1 MKLKRVVALMLA
13 ASMLAAVAGC
23 SKVKK
28 VTGADFVAACEKI
41 GSEEVDYEDGFPLV
55 AKRR

>member
-28 VTGADFVAACEKI
+28 ITHDDFVNACDKM
-41 GSEEVDYEDGFPLV
+41 GAEEVDYDDSNDVEE
-55 AKRR
+55 